1 MRARW
6 VAIVMMSMSGI
17 VASGAFATEPPLVR
31 AFAEPVVAVL
41 MMEEGSPALRIAMTA
56 DMTVCSELGDVEAA
70 PSPCGALVVTA
81 MTIAAIV
88 RARRSM

>member
-6 VAIVMMSMSGI
+6 VAIVMMSVCS
-17 VASGAFATEPPLVR
+17 VYATGALAAEPPLVR

-41 MMEEGSPALRIAMTA
+41 MMDKGSPRLRIAMAA
-56 DMTVCSELGDVEAA
+56 DMTVCRALGEVEAA
-70 PSPCGALVVTA
+70 PSPSGAFVVTA

-88 RARRSM
+88 RGRRLR

>member
-17 VASGAFATEPPLVR
+17 VVSSALATEPPPVR

-56 DMTVCSELGDVEAA
+56 DVSVCSELGDVEAA

>member
-6 VAIVMMSMSGI
+6 VAVVMMSMSGI

-41 MMEEGSPALRIAMTA
+41 TMEEGSPALRIAMSA
-56 DMTVCSELGDVEAA
+56 DVSMCSELGDVEAA

-88 RARRSM
+88 RGRRSM